1 MRHPSTICAGIFRIF
16 DHLKSVTGP
25 LVFRKRALAR
35 HDRTSTDLPAREDF
49 QVYKRR
55 MGWTFPYVSS
65 FGSEFNFDFGVSFSE
80 DERRTGAE

>member
-1 MRHPSTICAGIFRIF
+1 M
-16 DHLKSVTGP
+16 
-25 LVFRKRALAR
+25 
-35 HDRTSTDLPAREDF
+35 
-49 QVYKRR
+49 RR